1 MTLVGL
7 GAMLLLMGAATE
19 QWKVRTP
26 APGLA
31 KHTGHIVVVLRGG
44 DIPSSAEAGAQ
55 QLDSRG
61 IKILRRPAGAK
72 QAYLVDEAGIV
83 RRQAAIP
90 STTAELLNFVSE
102 WKAGRS
108 IFRNRCARCHGE
120 DGMEK
125 GYPLIAQLGGIGERR
140 TRSEIR
146 DKLAP
151 SGTQTHSILVRG
163 DQYSEQDF
171 EALVTFLAGL

>member
-1 MTLVGL
+1 MTIHGL
-7 GAMLLLMGAATE
+7 GIMLLLMGAATE
-19 QWKVRTP
+19 QWKLRES
-26 APGLA
+26 APGLKKPA
-31 KHTGHIVVVLRGG
+31 GHISVVLCGG
-44 DIPSSAEAGAQ
+44 DIPSAAEAGAQ

-61 IKILRRPAGAK
+61 IKILRRPAEVK

-90 STTAELLNFVSE
+90 STTAELLAFVSDWE
-102 WKAGRS
+102 AGRS
-108 IFRNRCARCHGE
+108 TFRNRCARCHGE
-120 DGMEK
+120 DGMEM
-125 GYPLIAQLGGIGERR
+125 GYPLIQQLGGIGERW

-151 SGTQTHSILVRG
+151 SGTAAHPILVRG
-163 DQYSEQDF
+163 DHYSTHDF